1 MPRGIRQEGRVA
13 LSDFFPPEPPPAA
26 WKGPEGWDCR
36 LVFSLGLFDYRLRE
50 IPGNASYAVREARS
64 YFFTFPDSDY
74 PHLVAKRHIPLAALC
89 RCLARARGLGDDAD
103 STGRYVRATPALV
116 SCDRQR
122 VILISGDS
130 RKIWYTNEPSDV
142 DWDLMHYDER
152 LLTLEAYQEIVKED
166 PFAFLKAIGVRIP
179 ENMTADE

>member
-1 MPRGIRQEGRVA
+1 
-13 LSDFFPPEPPPAA
+13 
-26 WKGPEGWDCR
+26 
-36 LVFSLGLFDYRLRE
+36 
-50 IPGNASYAVREARS
+50 
-64 YFFTFPDSDY
+64 
-74 PHLVAKRHIPLAALC
+74 
-89 RCLARARGLGDDAD
+89 
-103 STGRYVRATPALV
+103 
-116 SCDRQR
+116 